1 MHRITNN
8 TNTIAKLVEQLKNQ
22 TEYEYKIDE
31 AYNFYS
37 DWP

>member
-1 MHRITNN
+1 MHRIANN
-8 TNTIAKLVEQLKNQ
+8 TNAIAKLVEQLKTK

-31 AYNFYS
+31 AYNFYP